1 MLVAAKLKEA
11 GTKPMQITETV
22 NEPLRREFRITVG
35 HGDLDE
41 KLNSR
46 LEGMKGQVQLKGFRP
61 GKVPVAH
68 LRKTFGKS
76 MMGEI
81 VQEAVA
87 EYSQKAVEERSLR
100 PAMSPN
106 IQLVSTFDK
115 VVDGSEDLIFTMGID
130 LMPDFKLA
138 ELSTISLNRP
148 VTEVSDEDVMNSLKR
163 LASQQRTFEPK
174 GDDAPAQ
181 DGDQLLIDFI
191 GKIDGVPFEG
201 GTAENAELVIGSG
214 SFIPG
219 FEEQLK
225 GAKPGDAKTVNVTF
239 PADYPAAN
247 LAEKSATFDVAVK
260 EVRRGVEAEVDESLA
275 AKLGLENLDKLS
287 EAARAQLGAE
297 FSRASRAHLKR
308 ALLDALDSA
317 HAFELPPGMVDAEFK
332 QIWAQVEQDIKSGNL
347 AEEDK
352 SKSEE
357 ELQAEFRKIAERR
370 VRLGLV
376 LSEFGRVNN
385 VQVTQEELN
394 RAVVAQA
401 RQYPGQEQK
410 ILEIYRNNADAVAQ
424 LRAPIFEDKVVDFL
438 CGQVKI
444 TDRPVSREDLFKDP
458 DDLAKILNAN

>member
-1 MLVAAKLKEA
+1 
-11 GTKPMQITETV
+11 MQITETV

-35 HGDLDE
+35 HQDLDQ
-41 KLNSR
+41 KLNTR

-100 PAMSPN
+100 PAMSPH

-115 VVDGSEDLIFTMGID
+115 VVEGSEDLIFTMGID

-138 ELSTISLNRP
+138 ELSSIALNRP
-148 VTEVSDEDVMNSLKR
+148 VTEVTDDDVLTSLKR
-163 LASQQRTFEPK
+163 LASQQRTYEPK

-181 DGDQLLIDFI
+181 DGDQLLIDFV
-191 GKIDGVPFEG
+191 GKIDGVAFEG

-214 SFIPG
+214 AFIPG

-225 GAKPGDAKTVNVTF
+225 GAKAGDAKVVSVSF

-247 LAEKSATFDVAVK
+247 LAGKHAAFDVTVK

-275 AKLGLENLDKLS
+275 TKLGLDSLDKLRD
-287 EAARAQLGAE
+287 AARTQLAAE
-297 FSRASRAHLKR
+297 YGRASRAHMKR
-308 ALLDALDSA
+308 ALLDALDKA
-317 HAFELPPGMVDAEFK
+317 HSFELPPGMVDAEFN

-347 AEEDK
+347 ADEDK
-352 SKSEE
+352 SKSEA
-357 ELQAEFRKIAERR
+357 ELREEFRRIAERR

-385 VQVTQEELN
+385 VQVTQDELN

-401 RQYPGQEQK
+401 RQYPGQEK
-410 ILEIYRNNADAVAQ
+410 RIFEIYRNNPDAVAQ
-424 LRAPIFEDKVVDFL
+424 LRAPIFEDKVVDFIV
-438 CGQVKI
+438 GQVKI

-458 DDLAKILNAN
+458 DDLAKVLNAN